1 MPHSEAEVEQ
11 AIGWLANIRFCQGL
25 DRDQIVSLAQELT
38 VRSFAAGETIASP
51 DDPVTEFW
59 IVVEGELDS
68 ILTDPRGREE
78 FLGIV
83 HQGETVGEIYI
94 LEKNPNRPAR
104 FTARTNG
111 KLLVAPAEAL
121 IRWVKIYPSLMQ
133 NLFFTLSER
142 FKTVTGA
149 ASRNVPSPRLG
160 IVASS
165 KLGCELAGKIVAK
178 LLKVGERL

>member
-1 MPHSEAEVEQ
+1 MPRSEAETEQ
-11 AIGWLANIRFCQGL
+11 AIGWLAKIRFCQGL
-25 DRDQIVSLAQELT
+25 DRDQLVSLAQELT
-38 VRSFAAGETIASP
+38 ERSFAAGETIASP

-68 ILTDPRGREE
+68 FLTDPRGREE
-78 FLGIV
+78 FLGV
-83 HQGETVGEIYI
+83 VNQAETVGEIFI

-121 IRWVKIYPSLMQ
+121 IRWVKNYPSLIQ

-142 FKTVTGA
+142 SWK
-149 ASRNVPSPRLG
+149 ASTFPSFHDQFCAMAWR
-160 IVASS
+160 SS
-165 KLGCELAGKIVAK
+165 MEVCSTIF
-178 LLKVGERL
+178 LLMCWPKKVLISL